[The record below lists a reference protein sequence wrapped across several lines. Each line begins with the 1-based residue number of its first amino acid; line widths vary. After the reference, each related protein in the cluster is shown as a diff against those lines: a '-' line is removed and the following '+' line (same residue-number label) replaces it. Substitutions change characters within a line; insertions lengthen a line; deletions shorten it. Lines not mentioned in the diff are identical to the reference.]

1 MKMNPGILCSAL
13 LLAAGCFT
21 ISQSEFPSVA
31 LTQVNAPKVQVEGFQ
46 SSVID
51 YTPIF
56 STSTYM
62 VDGPGWY
69 GGPHR
74 RRPWHG
80 PYMGSYTTA
89 TYMPTLRNTD
99 VFLQRAMTDLEK
111 SGCIL
116 RAQPAKYTVS
126 GSFNGPVYAETAG
139 LKSLGVFLGS
149 ILSARFEMVTYLC
162 DVKVYEV
169 ASGKLVFSQSYA
181 QDYFASGWSPIPIF
195 GIMEFE
201 KVEGDYMRTWCL
213 SALVDRAMADVT
225 RFLSEQK

>member
-1 MKMNPGILCSAL
+1 MKYFKLPVLG
-13 LLAAGCFT
+13 LLAVCAGCFT
-21 ISQSEFPSVA
+21 ISQSEFPSVS

-46 SSVID
+46 STVVD

-69 GGPHR
+69 GRSHR

-80 PYMGSYTTA
+80 SYVGSYTTA

-116 RAQPAKYTVS
+116 RAQPAKYIVS
-126 GSFNGPVYAETAG
+126 GSFNGPIYSEMAP
-139 LKSLGVFLGS
+139 LKSLGVFVGS
-149 ILSARFEMVTYLC
+149 ILSARFEMVSYLC

-169 ASGKLVFSQSYA
+169 ASGKLVYSQNYT
-181 QDYFASGWSPIPIF
+181 QDYYASGWSPIPFF

-213 SALVDRAMADVT
+213 SALVDRAMSDVT
-225 RFLSEQK
+225 LFFSQQK